1 MINELTF
8 YFDYRRGLPVLCLL
22 RTSRL
27 GDFHLLLRR
36 LLGYCNLL
44 RLRHRSQSH
53 FIRRRDRDG
62 RLWQERLQHPS
73 FRLVN
78 YVLQF
83 SRLGLILQIP
93 RQIRRSHLRCHL
105 VDVDPVNLYVAFFA
119 ESAQAA

>member
-8 YFDYRRGLPVLCLL
+8 YFDYRRDLPALCLL

-53 FIRRRDRDG
+53 FIRRRDREG
-62 RLWQERLQHPS
+62 RLWQERLLFPS
-73 FRLVN
+73 FMLVN

-83 SRLGLILQIP
+83 SR
-93 RQIRRSHLRCHL
+93 
-105 VDVDPVNLYVAFFA
+105 
-119 ESAQAA
+119 